1 MSAEIM
7 RELQFSHIWFLRKI
21 LYVYLH
27 TIFTKFVY
35 IFEGVTVKEN
45 KLKKVLL
52 HVVSFRGILD
62 VRLWLLILEFTEK
75 FLRVYVYN
83 IRAKIKSFQFSGICF

>member
-35 IFEGVTVKEN
+35 IFVGVTVNEN
-45 KLKKVLL
+45 KLKKVLI
-52 HVVSFRGILD
+52 HVVSFRGILH
-62 VRLWLLILEFTEK
+62 VRLWLLILEVTEK
-75 FLRVYVYN
+75 FCKGLCL
-83 IRAKIKSFQFSGICF
+83 QH